1 MKKIKLISQI
11 ILFSSLI
18 GVILMSCQNKN
29 SDNIWDKEIKITEK
43 VKIINI
49 SEEFFSPNVSLNDF
63 KTKYPWFQ
71 GNIPDEEY
79 LFRKKDTTE
88 INIYKNAIKE
98 IKTIN
103 LETELSEMFS
113 RIRYYFPKFKTPK
126 VYLYSSSLQGIKDPI
141 FFRAE
146 DEMLFIDISAFMG
159 EKNSYYDGIDHYL
172 RKTMTPKNIV
182 PKVAEIIAET
192 FILYNTQE
200 SKFIDQILISGKIK
214 TLQKAFL
221 PKTPDY
227 LIMNYTQEQ
236 QEWAVANESNIW
248 NYFVEQDLLFSD
260 DSQLYERFLSIA
272 PFSKFYTEVDQ
283 KSSPQVGVFIGWQIS
298 KAFFTQKPETTLSEF
313 LTKNATEI
321 FNQSKYKPQD

>member
-1 MKKIKLISQI
+1 M
-11 ILFSSLI
+11 
-18 GVILMSCQNKN
+18 
-29 SDNIWDKEIKITEK
+29 
-43 VKIINI
+43 
-49 SEEFFSPNVSLNDF
+49 
-63 KTKYPWFQ
+63 
-71 GNIPDEEY
+71 
-79 LFRKKDTTE
+79 
-88 INIYKNAIKE
+88 
-98 IKTIN
+98 
-103 LETELSEMFS
+103 ELSEMFS

-141 FFRAE
+141 FFRTE

-248 NYFVEQDLLFSD
+248 NYFIEQDLLFSD
-260 DSQLYERFLSIA
+260 DAQLYERFLSIA

>member
-1 MKKIKLISQI
+1 MKKIKLVFQI

-63 KTKYPWFQ
+63 KIKYPWFQ

-79 LFRKKDTTE
+79 FLR
-88 INIYKNAIKE
+88 
-98 IKTIN
+98 
-103 LETELSEMFS
+103 
-113 RIRYYFPKFKTPK
+113 TPK

-141 FFRAE
+141 FFRTE

-260 DSQLYERFLSIA
+260 DNQLYERFLSVA

-313 LTKNATEI
+313 LTKNTTEI
-321 FNQSKYKPQD
+321 FNQSKYKP